1 LIAASFA
8 MSTPFG
14 SPDVPSFGFP
24 SVGQKNVVAAFD
36 GGRITSNGGVMLL
49 GVVERQLG
57 LADTLAPLIADPR
70 NPLLVTHSVS
80 DILRARMLA
89 IACGYEDGDDLD
101 FLRTDPA
108 FKMACGRLPDSGDD
122 LCSQPTVSRWENAPT
137 QREVVRMTYA
147 MIDLYCR
154 SYDRPPAAV
163 TFDIDDTC
171 DVAHGN
177 QQLALFHAHY
187 DERCFLPIHVYD
199 AANAR
204 PVVVLFRPGKT
215 PSGEEIR
222 GHLRR
227 MVRRIRC
234 HWPHTRI
241 TVRGDSHYGRREVM
255 AWCEANGLHYIFG
268 LSGNAVLDQMVEP
281 IADAVRTQRAEAQ
294 ANLISMGRA
303 EWPVDT
309 ARLRRAEVQA
319 NAVRRHTEVRYGAKS
334 WGCQRRVIARI
345 EATRKGLDIRYVVTN
360 LIGGSAEWLY
370 ETLYCA
376 RGQMENFIKL
386 HKTQL
391 ASDRTSCRSPLA
403 NQVRLVLHTGAYWL
417 LLKVRDN
424 IPNLQPLAVA
434 EFKTLQM
441 RLIKI
446 AARITETATRVRLA
460 FAAACPEADLF
471 RGLVRSFQPAGP

>member
-1 LIAASFA
+1 
-8 MSTPFG
+8 MSAPFCPKSPSPFG
-14 SPDVPSFGFP
+14 FAPVER
-24 SVGQKNVVAAFD
+24 KKVVAAFD

-49 GVVERQLG
+49 GAVEQQLG
-57 LADTLAPLIADPR
+57 IADALAPLISDPR
-70 NPLLVTHSVS
+70 NPLYVTHSVS
-80 DILRARMLA
+80 DILRARILA

-101 FLRTDPA
+101 VLRTDPG
-108 FKMACGRLPDSGDD
+108 FKVACGRLPESGDD
-122 LCSQPTVSRWENAPT
+122 LCSQPTVSRWENAPSL
-137 QREVVRMTYA
+137 REVVRMTYA

-204 PVVVLFRPGKT
+204 PVAVLFRPGKT

-227 MVRRIRC
+227 MVRRIRH

-241 TVRGDSHYGRREVM
+241 TIRGDSHYGRREVM
-255 AWCEANGLHYIFG
+255 TWCEANGLHYIFG

-281 IADAVRTQRAEAQ
+281 LADAVRAQRAEAQ
-294 ANLISMGRA
+294 ARLDALRNAGSS
-303 EWPVDT
+303 VDI
-309 ARLRRAEVQA
+309 ARLRCSEARAK
-319 NAVRRHTEVRYGAKS
+319 AVRRHTEVRYGAKS
-334 WGCQRRVIARI
+334 WGCRRRVAARI
-345 EATRKGLDIRYVVTN
+345 EATPQGLDIRYVVTN
-360 LIGGSAEWLY
+360 LAGGNAEWLY

-403 NQVRLVLHTGAYWL
+403 NQVRLLLHTGAYWL

-424 IPNLQPLAVA
+424 IPKPQPLAIA

-446 AARITETATRVRLA
+446 AARISETATRVRVA

-471 RGLVRSFQPAGP
+471 ASLVRSFQAAGP